1 MNNDKI
7 VNNYVRVAQ
16 RINGASRKRDIEKQF
31 EE

>member
-7 VNNYVRVAQ
+7 VNNYVRVAE
-16 RINGASRKRDIEKQF
+16 RIQRKRDIEKQF